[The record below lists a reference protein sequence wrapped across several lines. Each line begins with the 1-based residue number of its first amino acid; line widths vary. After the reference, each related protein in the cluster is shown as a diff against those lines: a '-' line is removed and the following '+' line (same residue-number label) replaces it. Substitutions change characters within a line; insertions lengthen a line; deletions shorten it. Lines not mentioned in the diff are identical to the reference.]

1 MTASAA
7 AAQCSSSK
15 RQRVYLQAGML
26 PGTRYY
32 LHTIYTLYLHTIYS
46 VGAVVVVLC
55 DAGYTALAN
64 TTLECT
70 EQGAW
75 SAQIPACVDI

>member
-1 MTASAA
+1 M
-7 AAQCSSSK
+7 C
-15 RQRVYLQAGML
+15 
-26 PGTRYY
+26 
-32 LHTIYTLYLHTIYS
+32 S

-55 DAGYTALAN
+55 DAGYTALAH

>member
-1 MTASAA
+1 
-7 AAQCSSSK
+7 
-15 RQRVYLQAGML
+15 ML
-26 PGTRYY
+26 SY
-32 LHTIYTLYLHTIYS
+32 IYTLYLHTIYS